1 MQNSKR
7 YRKLKNKTG
16 KNKLVKIY
24 GVKKQL
30 YVMIKTRKLY
40 VISKGKM
47 MKLSKYKAMKKTANS
62 KKKQVKRK
70 TVKRAPAKKKTVKK
84 KKTAGYY
91 GEFNNQENGPV
102 RKSQQIMALYN
113 PALEGRY
120 QGEMMRFFIKNIVN
134 DRSQAGVETERT
146 LRFQT
151 EQIRDND
158 GEGKMNFGYSDA
170 VIEGARAIYR
180 AGGYMGFY
188 NQQMHLKQVEEMEA
202 SMSSMNIRGLQVPY
216 PFK

>member
-70 TVKRAPAKKKTVKK
+70 TVKRAPAKKKTFKK
-84 KKTAGYY
+84 KKTAGMNMNMNAGPY
-91 GEFNNQENGPV
+91 GPYNDSNEGDARKVFQILAAYDQSIGQRNGFQAEFMRWYRQYAQDNPRVKRNLRFVVDDIIRVIGNGEVSFVYNDRVRAGAIAFHQDPNFINNQNNAE
-102 RKSQQIMALYN
+102 K
-113 PALEGRY
+113 LEAR
-120 QGEMMRFFIKNIVN
+120 MSI
-134 DRSQAGVETERT
+134 
-146 LRFQT
+146 
-151 EQIRDND
+151 D
-158 GEGKMNFGYSDA
+158 GA
-170 VIEGARAIYR
+170 P
-180 AGGYMGFY
+180 
-188 NQQMHLKQVEEMEA
+188 
-202 SMSSMNIRGLQVPY
+202 VPY
-216 PFK
+216 PFR